1 MNFKLR
7 KNKRALEEKA
17 CEGVAVG
24 RVSKLQNGV
33 MAMSMTALAAA
44 IISVIS
50 PWIIP
55 VGPIPVTLCSFAI
68 DLISSVLGGVRGA
81 AAVGIYI
88 LLGGVGLPVFSGFA
102 GGLQVVAGAT
112 GGYIIGYIPCAL
124 IAGGITSLSRKWYW
138 SFAGMLLGTAVLYA
152 VGTAW
157 YILLSGVELVPA
169 LSACVLPFLPFDIV
183 KMAVASYLGRRLRT
197 AMERRL

>member
-1 MNFKLR
+1 MNFKFR
-7 KNKRALEEKA
+7 GNKRGIAEKTGDGA
-17 CEGVAVG
+17 AV
-24 RVSKLQNGV
+24 RRDAKLQNGV
-33 MAMSMTALAAA
+33 MAMSITALAAA

-50 PWIIP
+50 PWSIP

-68 DLISSVLGGVRGA
+68 YLISSVLGGVRGA

-124 IAGGITSLSRKWYW
+124 ITGGITSLSRKWYW

-157 YILLSGVELVPA
+157 YMLLSDVKLVPA

>member
-1 MNFKLR
+1 
-7 KNKRALEEKA
+7 
-17 CEGVAVG
+17 
-24 RVSKLQNGV
+24 
-33 MAMSMTALAAA
+33 
-44 IISVIS
+44 
-50 PWIIP
+50 PWSIP

-68 DLISSVLGGVRGA
+68 YLISSVLGGGGGA

-112 GGYIIGYIPCAL
+112 GGSIVGYIPCAL
-124 IAGGITSLSRKWYW
+124 ITGGITSLSRTWYW

-157 YILLSGVELVPA
+157 YMLLSDVKLVPA

-197 AMERRL
+197 A

>member
-50 PWIIP
+50 PWSIP

-68 DLISSVLGGVRGA
+68 YLISSVLGGVRGA